1 MKDERMKVAFCRYES
16 SREAHSNVSDV
27 LDQEDISQV
36 EELEEEFAS
45 YIGVDYA
52 LATSHGT
59 SALHLAML
67 ALDLKRG
74 DKIVCSVNA
83 HPNVPEVVRH
93 FDAEPIFIDID
104 PESYNINLDKLEKYL
119 EDNSAKKLKAVIVTH
134 VAGQCVDLE
143 RLYTMAKRFDVK
155 IVEDA
160 CEALGATYKGKR
172 IGSTG
177 ADITCFNFSSHLKR
191 DICNGGMLVSNSV
204 EIIERAKLLRSHAMK
219 RDEDSLEYIYDVVD
233 IGFDYSMSQLSA
245 AYIRAQIK
253 EQDKNLK
260 RIQEIAQMY
269 NKALDGVEHVTIP
282 KPKSDDHPYSLYIIK
297 VDKNRDSFALEL
309 KKQGVEVG
317 LHYIPLHFLTYY
329 KNKYSLKVNNFPVAL
344 TTYQQV
350 MSLPIYASMENKE
363 VQYVIEKIKAVA
375 STRV

>member
-1 MKDERMKVAFCRYES
+1 MKVAFCRYES

-27 LDQEDISQV
+27 LDGEEMNQV
-36 EELEEEFAS
+36 TELEGEFAS
-45 YIGVDYA
+45 YIGADYA

-74 DKIVCSVNA
+74 DKVVCSVNA
-83 HPNVPEVVRH
+83 HPKVPEVVRH

-104 PESYNINLDKLEKYL
+104 SQSYNINLDKLEAYL
-119 EDNSAKKLKAVIVTH
+119 EDNRAKKLKAVIVTH
-134 VAGQCVDLE
+134 VAGQCVDLD
-143 RLYTMAKRFDVK
+143 RLYRMATIYDVK

-160 CEALGATYKGKR
+160 SEALGATYKGDK

-177 ADITCFNFSSHLKR
+177 ADITCFNFSSHLKK
-191 DICNGGMLVSNSV
+191 DVCNGGMLVTNSQ
-204 EIIERAKLLRSHAMK
+204 EIIERAKLLSSHGMT
-219 RDEDSLEYIYDVVD
+219 REEDSLEYIYDVID
-233 IGFDYSMSQLSA
+233 IGFDYSMSQLDA

-260 RIQEIAQMY
+260 RVQEIAQMY
-269 NKALDGVEHVTIP
+269 NKALDGVNHITIP
-282 KPKSDDHPYSLYIIK
+282 KPLSDEHPYSLYIIK

-317 LHYIPLHFLTYY
+317 VHYIPLHFLSYY
-329 KNKYSLKVNNFPVAL
+329 KHKYSLKVNNFPVAL

-350 MSLPIYASMENKE
+350 MSLPIYAGMQDKE
-363 VQYVIEKIKAVA
+363 VQYVIDKIKSVA

>member
-1 MKDERMKVAFCRYES
+1 MKVPFYKYES

-27 LDQEDISQV
+27 LDAEDIDQV
-36 EELEEEFAS
+36 EELESEFAS
-45 YIGVDYA
+45 YIGSDYA

-104 PESYNINLDKLEKYL
+104 PQTYNINLDKLEAYL
-119 EDNSAKKLKAVIVTH
+119 KDNRAKKLKAVIVTH
-134 VAGQCVDLE
+134 IAGQCVDLD
-143 RLYTMAKRFDVK
+143 RLYAMAKENDVK

-160 CEALGATYKGKR
+160 CEALGALYKGSK

-177 ADITCFNFSSHLKR
+177 ADITCFDFSSHLKK
-191 DICNGGMLVSNSV
+191 DVCSGGMLVSNSE
-204 EIIERAKLLRSHAMK
+204 EIIERAKLISSHGMK
-219 RDEDSLEYIYDVVD
+219 RDKDSLEYIYDVVD
-233 IGFDYSMSQLSA
+233 IGFDYSMSQLNA

-253 EQDKNLK
+253 EQDKNLQ

-269 NKALDGVEHVTIP
+269 NRALEGVEHVTVP
-282 KPKSDDHPYSLYIIK
+282 EPKSDEHPYSLYIIK

-309 KKQGVEVG
+309 KKKGVEVG
-317 LHYIPLHFLTYY
+317 LHYIPLHFLSYY
-329 KNKYSLKVNNFPVAL
+329 KHKYSLKVNNFPVAL
-344 TTYQQV
+344 TTYQQI
-350 MSLPIYASMENKE
+350 MSLPIYPSMKDEE
-363 VQYVIEKIKAVA
+363 VQYVIDKIKSVA